1 MSFVLDASATAAW
14 IHVDEV
20 TPVLNQVFAELTAS
34 VAWVPELWQLEVANL
49 LVMNVRKGRYDV
61 VARDRYLTILGQ
73 LPIQV
78 DSSTGARAWSQTLSL
93 AEQHR
98 LTVYDAAYLE
108 LAVRLSLPLITLD
121 SQLRAAANQIG
132 VPVRGL

>member
-20 TPVLNQVFAELTAS
+20 TPALDQVFMELTAS
-34 VAWVPELWQLEVANL
+34 AAWVPELWRLEVANL
-49 LVMNVRKGRYDV
+49 LVMNVRKRRYD
-61 VARDRYLTILGQ
+61 AASRDRYLQILDE
-73 LPIQV
+73 LPIQI
-78 DSSTGARAWSQTLSL
+78 DSHTGQNAWTRTLQL

-108 LAVRLSLPLITLD
+108 LAIRLSLPLITLD
-121 SQLRAAANQIG
+121 AELRDAAQRLD
-132 VPVRGL
+132 VPLRGR